1 MKNVTLT
8 VLTVGLLA
16 LLVSTYPGNSESSHA
31 AAPKKAAPKYIDN
44 VQLGNPG
51 FKRIGRLG
59 FGPDGLLLVA
69 DPAAAAVVAIDT
81 GDTGPV
87 RKLAK
92 KVTNVDELIAGA
104 MGAEAGG
111 VEIIDMAV
119 NRQSG
124 MIYLSVQRK
133 QDTRYAILTVNA
145 DGKVSVL
152 NLEKVRYV
160 KVSLPVSEGATI
172 RNITGVEFT
181 KNRVLAA
188 GQSNEEFSSKIYSLP
203 LPLTHGSSADVYSTE
218 TYHVAHGRWETKAP
232 IQSFVPYEEKGKS
245 YIVGSFS
252 CTPIAK
258 FPLDDIKSGSK
269 VKGTSVV
276 ELGSGNRPVDMF
288 TYKKDGK
295 QWLIT
300 NTDRFHHQKRPL
312 GPSRYWGVRIDMSYL
327 SSDKTNEEAVRR
339 DTTSKSGPD
348 GIEVVEQLFFA
359 KHVDKLSDTE
369 MVILR
374 DNKGHLDLEISPL
387 P

>member
-145 DGKVSVL
+145 DGKVGVL

-312 GPSRYWGVRIDMSYL
+312 GPSRYWGVRVDMSYL

>member
-1 MKNVTLT
+1 MKNVSLSLLT
-8 VLTVGLLA
+8 IGILGLFL
-16 LLVSTYPGNSESSHA
+16 STMPSSTDSSQA
-31 AAPKKAAPKYIDN
+31 AAPKNVATKTIDN
-44 VQLGNPG
+44 VQVGNPG

-59 FGPDGLLLVA
+59 FGPNGLLLVA
-69 DPAAAAVVAIDT
+69 DPASAAVVAIDT

-87 RKLAK
+87 KKLKK
-92 KVTNVDELIAGA
+92 KVSNVDQLIAGA
-104 MGAEAGG
+104 LGAEAGE
-111 VEIIDMAV
+111 VEIVDMAV
-119 NRQSG
+119 NPQSG
-124 MIYLSVQRK
+124 LIYLSVQRT
-133 QDTRYAILTVNA
+133 QDSRYAILTVNA
-145 DGKVSVL
+145 DGKIGVL
-152 NLEKVRYV
+152 DLAKVKYV
-160 KVSLPVSEGATI
+160 KVSLPLSEGATI
-172 RNITGVEFT
+172 RNITGVEFS
-181 KNRVLAA
+181 KDRVLAA
-188 GQSNEEFSSKIYSLP
+188 GQSNEEFVSKIYSLP
-203 LPLTHGSSADVYSTE
+203 LPLTHGSAASVYSTE
-218 TYHVAHGRWETKAP
+218 TYHGAHGRWETRAP

-258 FPLDDIKSGSK
+258 FPLDDIESGSQ

-300 NTDRFHHQKRPL
+300 NTDRFHHAKRPL
-312 GPSRYWGVRIDMSYL
+312 GPSQYWGVRVDMSYL
-327 SSDKTNEEAVRR
+327 GAEKTNEAAARR
-339 DTTSKSGPD
+339 DVSSKAGPD

-369 MVILR
+369 MIVLR

>member
-145 DGKVSVL
+145 DGKVGVL

>member
-1 MKNVTLT
+1 MKTLS
-8 VLTVGLLA
+8 LTLLTIGLLG
-16 LLVSTYPGNSESSHA
+16 LLLSTIPGSMDSSQA
-31 AAPKKAAPKYIDN
+31 AAPKKAATKTIDN
-44 VQLGNPG
+44 VQVGNPG

-69 DPAAAAVVAIDT
+69 DPASAAVVAIDT

-87 RKLAK
+87 NKLK
-92 KVTNVDELIAGA
+92 KTVSNVDELIAGA
-104 MGAEAGG
+104 LGAEAGA
-111 VEIIDMAV
+111 VEIVDMAV
-119 NRQSG
+119 NPQSG
-124 MIYLSVQRK
+124 LIYLSVQRK
-133 QDTRYAILTVNA
+133 QDSRYAILTVNA
-145 DGKVSVL
+145 DGKIGVL
-152 NLEKVRYV
+152 GLEKVKYV
-160 KVSLPVSEGATI
+160 KVSLPLSDGATI
-172 RNITGVEFT
+172 RNITGVEFS
-181 KNRVLAA
+181 KDRVLAA
-188 GQSNEEFSSKIYSLP
+188 GQSNEEFVSKIYSIP
-203 LPLTHGSSADVYSTE
+203 LPLTHGSAADVYSTE
-218 TYHVAHGRWETKAP
+218 TYHVAHGRWETRAP

-300 NTDRFHHQKRPL
+300 NTDRFHHAKRPL
-312 GPSRYWGVRIDMSYL
+312 GPSQYWGVRVDMSYL
-327 SSDKTNEEAVRR
+327 GSEKTNEEAARR
-339 DTTSKSGPD
+339 DVSSKAGPD
-348 GIEVVEQLFFA
+348 GIEVVDQLYFA

>member
-16 LLVSTYPGNSESSHA
+16 LLVSTYPGSSESSHA

-69 DPAAAAVVAIDT
+69 DPAAAAVVAIET

-104 MGAEAGG
+104 MGAEPGG

-152 NLEKVRYV
+152 NLENVKYV
-160 KVSLPVSEGATI
+160 KVSLPLSEGATI
-172 RNITGVEFT
+172 RNITGVEFS

-188 GQSNEEFSSKIYSLP
+188 GQCSEEFSSKIYSLP
-203 LPLTHGSSADVYSTE
+203 LPLTHGSAADVYSTE

-312 GPSRYWGVRIDMSYL
+312 GPSRYWGVRVDMSYL
-327 SSDKTNEEAVRR
+327 SSDKTNEEAARR

-374 DNKGHLDLEISPL
+374 VNKGHLDLEISPL

>member
-1 MKNVTLT
+1 MKNTALAVTS
-8 VLTVGLLA
+8 VALLA
-16 LLVSTYPGNSESSHA
+16 LLFSSTSNSIDSSQAAESEKSVA
-31 AAPKKAAPKYIDN
+31 KLLDN
-44 VQLGNPG
+44 VQQGNPG

-59 FGPDGLLLVA
+59 FGPGTILLVA

-81 GDTGPV
+81 GDSGPLK
-87 RKLAK
+87 KLKARVDK
-92 KVTNVDELIAGA
+92 IDELVAGA

-111 VEIIDMAV
+111 VNIVDMVV
-119 NRQSG
+119 NPHSG
-124 MIYLSVQRK
+124 LIYLSVHRK
-133 QDTRYAILTVNA
+133 QDNRYAILTVNA
-145 DGKVSVL
+145 DGKIGVL
-152 NLEKVRYV
+152 NLDKVKYV
-160 KVSLPVSEGATI
+160 KVNLPVKEGATI
-172 RNITGVEFT
+172 SNITGVEFS

-203 LPLTHGSSADVYSTE
+203 LPLTHGSSASVYSTE

-232 IQSFVPYEEKGKS
+232 IQSFIPYEENGKS
-245 YIVGSFS
+245 YIVGSFA

-258 FPLDDIKSGSK
+258 FPLDNIKSGAS
-269 VKGTSVV
+269 VKGISVV

-300 NTDRFHHQKRPL
+300 NTDRFHHERRPL
-312 GPSRYWGVRIDMSYL
+312 GPSRYWGVRVDMSYL
-327 SSDKTNEEAVRR
+327 SADKTNEDAARR
-339 DTTSKSGPD
+339 DVSAKAGPP

-359 KHVDKLSDTE
+359 KHVAKLSDSE
-369 MVILR
+369 MVVLR